1 LLKKDFLGYIFD
13 QAIIAAKKVG
23 PDPDTTIEKKNRGR
37 TKATPIRDFG
47 TLGILS

>member
-23 PDPDTTIEKKNRGR
+23 PDPDTTIEKKIGAGQKPPRS
-37 TKATPIRDFG
+37 A
-47 TLGILS
+47 ILEL